1 MANSSLAFCKAMPCI
16 NCVSHN
22 LQQELPLTRNSIK
35 HDPIAV
41 EKLERFIYTVATDRM
56 QATAA
61 TASFDE
67 VDKYRRQTAKAREAL
82 PQFNR
87 EGLWVGKYGEQ
98 GFEMINVTYQGDT
111 STAYKVRGDR
121 NVPKGQAFF
130 TVDLSPDALDVS
142 SSLSS
147 SRSRKEKIL
156 EPIELATKDTKQWV
170 GKFMQRFSGNGH
182 VASKVFVNS
191 QWIDGQL
198 ILVWEN
204 TLALSGFLLG
214 IKSFLEGRRRN
225 SP

>member
-1 MANSSLAFCKAMPCI
+1 
-16 NCVSHN
+16 V
-22 LQQELPLTRNSIK
+22 
-35 HDPIAV
+35 
-41 EKLERFIYTVATDRM
+41 
-56 QATAA
+56 
-61 TASFDE
+61 
-67 VDKYRRQTAKAREAL
+67 AKARAAL

-111 STAYKVRGDR
+111 LTAYKVTGDR
-121 NVPKGQAFF
+121 NVPKGQASF
-130 TVDLSPDALDVS
+130 TVDLSPNAIDAS

-147 SRSRKEKIL
+147 FRSRKDQIL

-214 IKSFLEGRRRN
+214 IKSLLEGRRRN
-225 SP
+225 SS